1 MAGSRIKL
9 TTGWKKLS
17 KMIDPKKF
25 VAAGPLIMR
34 KANGV
39 AGLYAVRAIRQQI
52 KNGGLAPNAP
62 LTVSIKGSS
71 KPLVDTGNLFKA
83 ITHQMVDNYTVWV
96 GVKFSSGS
104 YDMAV
109 ALHEGVAIKVTEKMR
124 NMFELLFRAS
134 KGKLSPSKLTGR
146 AAELWERSKS
156 KEFYPL
162 KRSTS
167 QIVIP
172 PRPFLRRAI
181 ESSDLQ
187 LRVQHI
193 WFEAIAAAM
202 GIGK

>member
-25 VAAGPLIMR
+25 IAAGPTIMR

-39 AGLYAVRAIRQQI
+39 AGLYAVRAIRQEI
-52 KNGGLAPNAP
+52 KNGAYAPNAP
-62 LTVSIKGSS
+62 LTIAIKGSS

-83 ITHQMVDNYTVWV
+83 ITHKMVDDYTVWV
-96 GVKFSSGS
+96 GVLFTSGS
-104 YDMAV
+104 YNLSV
-109 ALHEGVAIKVTEKMR
+109 ALHEGATIKVTEKMR
-124 NMFELLFRAS
+124 NLFELLFRAS

-146 AAELWERSKS
+146 AAEIWERART
-156 KEFYPL
+156 KEFFPL
-162 KRSTS
+162 RKSTS

-172 PRPFLRRAI
+172 PRPFMRRAI

-187 LRVQHI
+187 LRVQGI
-193 WFEAIAAAM
+193 WFEAIAKAM
-202 GIGK
+202 GVK